1 MIASQLIYSI
11 QDHMAS
17 NGIEAPSTILDDGKI
32 YRFGQ
37 YCWSVTDSHLVPVLV
52 GGAPGIQF
60 EYEHSSLPAA
70 FTECLLINGK
80 FHELKNKARHI
91 SQIDTVGQREVA
103 A

>member
-1 MIASQLIYSI
+1 MTTSRLNYPI
-11 QDHMAS
+11 QGHMAS
-17 NGIEAPSTILDDGKI
+17 NGIEPPSTILVDGKI
-32 YRFGQ
+32 HRFGR
-37 YCWSVTDSHLVPVLV
+37 YCWYVADSHLVPVLV